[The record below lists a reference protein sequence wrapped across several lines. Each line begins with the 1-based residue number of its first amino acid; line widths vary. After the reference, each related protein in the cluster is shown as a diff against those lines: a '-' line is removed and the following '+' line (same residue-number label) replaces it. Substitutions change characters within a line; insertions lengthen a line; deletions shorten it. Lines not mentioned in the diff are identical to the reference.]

1 MATFSEGEDT
11 AILQQKKRINKREG
25 TLIVQFSSPK
35 EKAGYSWSQHLKQS
49 VLTSNCHEFQ
59 WLQLAL
65 GIGLFILVL
74 AILLIFG
81 CWYYKRRSGYKS
93 LRSKSTSV
101 GTIRTVVGE
110 GTALDCKMP
119 LQEYRNFNSVVPD
132 APPAYEKIAA
142 ELSPPPYSP

>member
-1 MATFSEGEDT
+1 AN
-11 AILQQKKRINKREG
+11 R
-25 TLIVQFSSPK
+25 
-35 EKAGYSWSQHLKQS
+35 
-49 VLTSNCHEFQ
+49 
-59 WLQLAL
+59 AL

-142 ELSPPPYSP
+142 EQSPPPYSP